1 MIHSVNLQ
9 AALESVTEYW
19 SPKVVEPVNDQYVK
33 VAKLKGSPAW
43 YMHDQE
49 DELFQVIYGS
59 LRIEFKN
66 DAEVILN
73 SGRILRSSESVLHNP
88 AAEEEYGMRIR
99 ANCIAYAAQDWR
111 LNTSWI
117 ERWPDIIGGNL
128 LRTSTSRIP
137 CRSAGSERRDD

>member
-73 SGRILRSSESVLHNP
+73 SGRILRSSEERPSQSSCR
-88 AAEEEYGMRIR
+88 GRIR
-99 ANCIAYAAQDWR
+99 NAH
-111 LNTSWI
+111 TS
-117 ERWPDIIGGNL
+117 ELHSLCCSGLALEHQLD
-128 LRTSTSRIP
+128 
-137 CRSAGSERRDD
+137 